1 MSAKKHITL
10 TVIISFCFTTVSLLA
25 MEQIGQNVQINAARE
40 KTLAARVHSLFDRA
54 MDENE
59 YDVVYSAN
67 ASNGKSITLCLEPY
81 PQNLI
86 HPCNRS
92 TSPQEAIT
100 NATRS
105 STLRFDYKD
114 DGSQPLRL
122 RQHATRNSMPLFPFK
137 IKLCIENFGE
147 LSFDSLCEYLC
158 SENDLFKKCL
168 YSLKISGCEIDT
180 VNSSSL
186 SRLTSLNALN
196 LSGNG
201 IATLNNDEEE
211 DSRRKSLEYL
221 DLSFNNIE
229 QLGSFFT
236 KDFMWLKV
244 LDLKR
249 NRIAQLPEN
258 CLKGLTMLSNLILAN
273 NNLSSDGLS
282 ATSFNRVSSLCCFV
296 ELKVNLDGNA
306 LTRLPDMG
314 TATEKLIELS
324 IDNNPLHEAPLHLN
338 YPSLKT
344 LHLVDD
350 LRTAAL
356 QETLKDG
363 LTPLL
368 PPRVRIILT
377 NTVPLV
383 AEIGGEMRI
392 ITTPT
397 KSNRP

>member
-1 MSAKKHITL
+1 
-10 TVIISFCFTTVSLLA
+10 
-25 MEQIGQNVQINAARE
+25 MEKIGQNVQIAAARE
-40 KTLAARVHSLFDRA
+40 KALAAHVHSLFGQA

-67 ASNGKSITLCLEPY
+67 GTNGKRITLCIEPY
-81 PQNLI
+81 PQHLI

-92 TSPQEAIT
+92 TSPEEAIK
-100 NATRS
+100 NATTS
-105 STLRFDYKD
+105 STARFDYKD

-122 RQHATRNSMPLFPFK
+122 RKHATRKPMPLFPFK
-137 IKLCIENFGE
+137 IKLCIENFGK
-147 LSFDSLCEYLC
+147 LSFDRLCEYLC

-168 YSLKISGCEIDT
+168 YSLEISGCEIDT

-186 SRLTSLNALN
+186 SRLTSLNN
-196 LSGNG
+196 LKLRGNR
-201 IATLNNDEEE
+201 IVTLNDDEEE
-211 DSRRKSLEYL
+211 DCARKSLEYL

-258 CLKGLTMLSNLILAN
+258 CLKGLTMLSKLILAD
-273 NNLSSDGLS
+273 NNLSSEGLF
-282 ATSFNRVSSLCCFV
+282 ATSFNNVSSLCCFID
-296 ELKVNLDGNA
+296 LQVNLDENA
-306 LTRLPDMG
+306 LTRFPDMG

-324 IDNNPLHEAPLHLN
+324 MDNNPVHEAPLHLN
-338 YPSLKT
+338 YPSLKK

-350 LRTAAL
+350 LRAAAL

-368 PPRVRIILT
+368 PSVRIILT

-383 AEIGGEMRI
+383 AQIDGEIRI

-397 KSNRP
+397 KSSRP